1 MKKFFDNV
9 ITYILVLMIMAIVLG
24 TVYFCL
30 DVFGVVAVPEQL
42 SLATILYS
50 KFDAYANSEEF
61 GVAIPAGES
70 KVSNDVDKQQ
80 VIDISKENNTNNNK
94 NEVEKPKDEDALS
107 KLNVL
112 NTTTMEEPQVIDA
125 GEEPRQSLNTIASNR
140 LYYSQLD
147 DYGKKIYDEMYRY
160 KTQLKSGTYTAD
172 FKDEFNALL
181 HEEGGS
187 DTLNSAFQ
195 YSINALTFDNPDL
208 FYVDV
213 TKLYLLTEITTRAF
227 SKSYRVQ
234 IGMNE
239 EKYLT
244 DDFTSATSVDEGIA
258 NVEAVRDSLVE
269 QCQGLDQVSQIKLVH
284 DYLVDTVEY
293 DSSAGTNVYNVY
305 GALVNRRAVCEGYAR
320 AFKYILDE
328 LKIPC
333 VIACGIATNS
343 EGATESHAWNYV
355 YIKGEWYA
363 IDVTWDDPIIRG
375 YGTVTNKIRYAYFL
389 KGSEEF
395 FKDHAEDG
403 NIVSDANFKYPTIS
417 KVDYNW

>member
-1 MKKFFDNV
+1 MKKFFDNL
-9 ITYILVLMIMAIVLG
+9 ITYILVLMIIAIVLG

-30 DVFGVVAVPEQL
+30 DVFGVVAIPEDY
-42 SLATILYS
+42 SLASLLYS

-61 GVAIPAGES
+61 SVVAAGEA

-80 VIDISKENNTNNNK
+80 IIDISKENDYR
-94 NEVEKPKDEDALS
+94 NETVKPEEDALS
-107 KLNVL
+107 KLNVM
-112 NTTTMEEPQVIDA
+112 NTTTMEEPQVV
-125 GEEPRQSLNTIASNR
+125 EPEKEPEVSLNTIASNR

-147 DYGKKIYDEMYRY
+147 DYGKQIYDEMYRY

-172 FKDEFNALL
+172 FKDKFNDLL
-181 HEEGGS
+181 HKENGS
-187 DTLNSAFQ
+187 DTLNAAFQ

-213 TKLYLLTEITTRAF
+213 TKLYLMTEITTRAF

-244 DDFTSATSVDEGIA
+244 DNFTTSNSVDEGIA
-258 NVEAVRDSLVE
+258 KVEAVRDSLVE
-269 QCQGLDQVSQIKLVH
+269 QCQGLDQVEQIKLVH
-284 DYLVDTVEY
+284 DYLVDTAEY
-293 DSSAGTNVYNVY
+293 DSSAGTNIYNVY
-305 GALVNRRAVCEGYAR
+305 GALVNRKAVCEGYAR

-355 YIKGEWYA
+355 YIKGQWYA

-375 YGTVTNKIRYAYFL
+375 YGMITNKIKYAYFL
-389 KGSEEF
+389 KGSDEF

-403 NIVSDANFKYPTIS
+403 NIVSDASFKYPTLS
-417 KVDYNW
+417 KEDYNW